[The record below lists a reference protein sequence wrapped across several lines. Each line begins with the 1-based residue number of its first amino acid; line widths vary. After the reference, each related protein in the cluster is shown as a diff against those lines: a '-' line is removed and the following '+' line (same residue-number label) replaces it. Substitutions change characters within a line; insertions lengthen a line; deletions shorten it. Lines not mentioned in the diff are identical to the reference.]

1 VLSTPYE
8 IDEPRIAGKRLKIN
22 TARTEN
28 PVEKI
33 LNELLSE
40 DMVQF
45 METLEVALRPQMN
58 YLTETEL
65 SIYRRGKKI
74 RPIMLMLSARLIT
87 GKGPLSHKVIKAA
100 TSLEMLH
107 VATLIHDDII
117 DNALLRRGLQ
127 SVNAT
132 RGVNTAILVGDMQ
145 FVQAIR
151 CFIDAI
157 ESESEMGHVK
167 LVLDTA
173 FRICAGELDELNTNP
188 NWETAILRE
197 KYFEVIE
204 RKTAIMFGLACET
217 GTALMEGRTSEARR
231 IGFYG
236 RRVGRAFQI
245 MDDLFDCLQN
255 ESDSG
260 KIRGTDLAQKRL
272 SLPIIYAMEELG
284 DGHLL
289 SKMIRGNVPVT
300 REILA
305 EAQEAMNNTHAF
317 ERAYADARH
326 EALDALEYLK
336 PFKRNRYYDALEQ
349 IALYTVDRDF

>member
-173 FRICAGELDELNTNP
+173 FRI
-188 NWETAILRE
+188 
-197 KYFEVIE
+197 
-204 RKTAIMFGLACET
+204 
-217 GTALMEGRTSEARR
+217 
-231 IGFYG
+231 
-236 RRVGRAFQI
+236 
-245 MDDLFDCLQN
+245 
-255 ESDSG
+255 
-260 KIRGTDLAQKRL
+260 
-272 SLPIIYAMEELG
+272 
-284 DGHLL
+284 
-289 SKMIRGNVPVT
+289 
-300 REILA
+300 
-305 EAQEAMNNTHAF
+305 
-317 ERAYADARH
+317 
-326 EALDALEYLK
+326 
-336 PFKRNRYYDALEQ
+336 
-349 IALYTVDRDF
+349 